1 MAGHSKWANIK
12 HRKSR
17 MDAQKGKIFTR
28 LAREIMVT
36 ARDGADIQSNVRLRL
51 AVQKARDANMPGE
64 NIQKAIQK
72 GSGAVEGES
81 YESVIYEGYGP
92 GGVAILVE
100 ATTDNRNRTAP
111 EIRNL
116 FSRNGGS
123 LGEAGCVSWM
133 FERKG
138 LLVFEDGTAIEEDE
152 LMNEAL
158 EAGAEDVKAED
169 NTYEIIT
176 APEDF
181 EAVRE
186 AFTEKKITFSSA
198 QVTMIPGSVVNVDD
212 PETAAALLKLMD
224 ALEDHDDVQNA
235 YANFDIPDEL
245 IK

>member
-28 LAREIMVT
+28 LAREIMVS

-51 AVQKARDANMPGE
+51 AVQKGRDANMPND

-72 GSGAVEGES
+72 GIGAVEGER

-116 FSRNGGS
+116 FSRNQGS
-123 LGEAGCVSWM
+123 LGEAGCVSWI

-138 LLVFEDGTAIEEDE
+138 LLIVEEGSDVKEDE

-158 EAGAEDVKAED
+158 EAGAEDVKAEE
-169 NTYEIIT
+169 NLYEVIT

-181 EAVRE
+181 ESVRE
-186 AFTEKKITFSSA
+186 AFLKKKIPFSSA
-198 QVTMIPGSVVNVDD
+198 QITMIPGTVVNVEEPD
-212 PETAAALLKLMD
+212 TAAALLKLMD

-235 YANFDIPDEL
+235 YANFDIPEEL